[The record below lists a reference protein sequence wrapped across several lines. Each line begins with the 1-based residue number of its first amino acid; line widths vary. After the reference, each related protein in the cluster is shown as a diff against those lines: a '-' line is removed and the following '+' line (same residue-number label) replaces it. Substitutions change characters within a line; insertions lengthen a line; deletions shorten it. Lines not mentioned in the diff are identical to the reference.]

1 VDFLASLWLKAAPI
15 EVGHIRERLALREMR
30 HVDLGVRDYAETLEL
45 QRQMVERRRAGEIV
59 DTLLTVEHPEVIT
72 LGRRR
77 EARQNILDAGGVPV
91 VEVERGGDVTWHGP
105 GQLVGYP
112 IFELG
117 EGERD
122 VHGVLRRLED
132 VVIGVLRG
140 FGMRGERRAQHT
152 GVWVESQGRLLKIA
166 SLGVAIQG
174 WVTFH
179 GFALNVDCELSR
191 FALINPCGLESGV
204 MTSLAGLGVVV
215 PERTVMARLAASHV
229 AEVFG
234 RTIR

>member
-1 VDFLASLWLKAAPI
+1 METRS
-15 EVGHIRERLALREMR
+15 ALREMR
-30 HVDLGVRDYAETLEL
+30 HIHLGVKDYEEILEL
-45 QRQMVERRRAGEIV
+45 QKQLVERRRGGEIV

-77 EARQNILDAGGVPV
+77 EARQNILDAGTVPV

-112 IFELG
+112 IFLLD

-122 VHGVLRRLED
+122 IHAVLRRLEEAL
-132 VVIGVLRG
+132 IRVLLG
-140 FGMRGERRAQHT
+140 FGVVGERRAGHT
-152 GVWVESQGRLLKIA
+152 GVWVSSEGRMLKIA
-166 SLGVAIQG
+166 SLGIAVHG

-179 GFALNVDCELSR
+179 GFALNVNCELSR
-191 FALINPCGLESGV
+191 FSRINPCGFESGV
-204 MTSLAGLGVVV
+204 MTSLEALGVKGAE
-215 PERTVMARLAASHV
+215 PGHIAQIAASCI

-234 RTIR
+234 RVDR